1 MYESVQLKNVPEGKH
16 HDLYDR
22 NDTSREEV
30 WGWLEAVRIS
40 GDHNMFGVR
49 PMLME
54 EFLLVKKDATE
65 MLEDY
70 DQYKKDN
77 PDA

>member
-30 WGWLEAVRIS
+30 WGWLKQSDYQATLIC
-40 GDHNMFGVR
+40 
-49 PMLME
+49 
-54 EFLLVKKDATE
+54 LVFVQCLWK
-65 MLEDY
+65 
-70 DQYKKDN
+70 N
-77 PDA
+77 FC